1 MLLRTPRSD
10 DPVSGEKL
18 LRFRKYAVSD
28 RFSVL
33 SGPDELGFTGPS
45 QTLSRNEYTGIFQFF
60 AECAHETHIR
70 LKIRLRPPRI
80 SLEVGLLAGHH
91 QNVFHIFS
99 PLEFGAACRAIAQ
112 SEQASVLDMRL
123 FGIGFMGCELADF
136 DRHVCGF
143 ASGSETCGNP
153 AGDGIS
159 TPGVGDGDAPMA

>member
-33 SGPDELGFTGPS
+33 SGPGELGVAGPS

-70 LKIRLRPPRI
+70 LKILLRPPRI

-91 QNVFHIFS
+91 QNVFHISSPIEFEVLLAPSHLVGTKLAFS
-99 PLEFGAACRAIAQ
+99 KSVYWDLSPWIANCRTSIGMFVGLPSDPGAAEICPAMAKAR
-112 SEQASVLDMRL
+112 SAS
-123 FGIGFMGCELADF
+123 A
-136 DRHVCGF
+136 
-143 ASGSETCGNP
+143 T
-153 AGDGIS
+153 S
-159 TPGVGDGDAPMA
+159 TIQ